1 MSPPFVLVRLG
12 EGPRILSHVPPFVL
26 VPLEARPQS
35 HGTMTCLKGP
45 ACAVGRFQR
54 GALVG
59 LRAKRLSVFNEH
71 PAFGGRAYSNSNHLL
86 GTALSEH
93 CRHANISRRALSDVP
108 SLCAR
113 RVWSKSVVCPLP
125 SRSQDNV
132 VSN

>member
-35 HGTMTCLKGP
+35 HGTMTSLKGP

-59 LRAKRLSVFNEH
+59 LRATRLSVFN
-71 PAFGGRAYSNSNHLL
+71 
-86 GTALSEH
+86 
-93 CRHANISRRALSDVP
+93 HANISRRALSDVP

>member
-93 CRHANISRRALSDVP
+93 CRNANISRRAFCRMSPPFVLVGFGRSLSYVP
-108 SLCAR
+108 SLRAR
-113 RVWSKSVVCPLP
+113 RITS
-125 SRSQDNV
+125 
-132 VSN
+132 